1 MDTREHIGKK
11 GPLNQ
16 IPHRYSRTVGDQ
28 EVREIRRE
36 CKEIRIFKKEKQND
50 IERDRKRRRGKTEI
64 LKNWEKT
71 SVRYYLTGGTVGG
84 IMLEAVKSEGE
95 LNE

>member
-36 CKEIRIFKKEKQND
+36 CKEIRIFKKEKQID

-64 LKNWEKT
+64 LKNWEKNI
-71 SVRYYLTGGTVGG
+71 SQILFDGRNGGGNNVRS
-84 IMLEAVKSEGE
+84 SEK
-95 LNE
+95 